1 MSDSA
6 TRGPGRPRKNETE
19 AEIPHSEFGD
29 PADILTLTEHLVVIT
44 RDPMTKIPK
53 KVYDHELPALN
64 YIHQPDNVEV
74 VDSVQVKVA
83 GFDPQAEY
91 LRLQRKYDR
100 KNFQVM
106 MPIYGPDASKIAA
119 MTGAK
124 LSSRRAS
131 DLPAAS
137 IKIRERK
144 EAVRVHGA

>member
-6 TRGPGRPRKNETE
+6 TRGPGRPRKNE
-19 AEIPHSEFGD
+19 AEEYESNSNDVI
-29 PADILTLTEHLVVIT
+29 TLTEHLVLIT
-44 RDPMTKIPK
+44 RDPMTRVPK

-64 YIHQPDNVEV
+64 FIHQPDNVEII
-74 VDSVQVKVA
+74 DSVQVKVA
-83 GFDPQAEY
+83 GFDPQSEY
-91 LRLQRKYDR
+91 MRMQRKYDR

-124 LSSRRAS
+124 LSTTRAK
-131 DLPAAS
+131 DLPSAS

-144 EAVRVHGA
+144 EEIRVHGA